1 MRNRSVRRFNKEKIS
16 MIVSSLLIVTACT
29 LTGVYINGKE
39 REAAKENVV
48 DFAALEDEEPLES
61 VENTGRSEVS
71 VPQAPMEKVADTKAA
86 AAPNGMD
93 QDLDAD
99 PFYQEANSSSIINPF
114 MSNNA
119 TDTEQKEPTD
129 DEQKNAEGQS
139 ASDEQK
145 TDDGATDDKETD
157 NKENSVG
164 EASQNSGEQKS
175 EEKKEDTAAEETM
188 AGSTAGFSET
198 GKLSWPIT
206 GKILMNYSMDRT
218 IHFATLDQYKYNPA
232 LIIQGEVNANVKSPA
247 AGTITA
253 VGQDAEI
260 GQYVVMDLGN
270 GFELTL
276 GQLAN
281 LKVQEGSQVTGGQV
295 LGAVSEPSK
304 YYSVEGSN
312 LYVALKKDGK
322 SINPMDFLPE

>member
-1 MRNRSVRRFNKEKIS
+1 MRNRRVRRFNKEKIS

-48 DFAALEDEEPLES
+48 DFAALEDGEPLES
-61 VENTGRSEVS
+61 VENTGRAEVS
-71 VPQAPMEKVADTKAA
+71 VPQAPMEGTSDTQVAGV
-86 AAPNGMD
+86 PNGMD

-99 PFYQEANSSSIINPF
+99 PFYQEANSNSIINPF
-114 MSNNA
+114 TSNA
-119 TDTEQKEPTD
+119 AVDTEQNEPAE
-129 DEQKNAEGQS
+129 DEQKNAAGQS
-139 ASDEQK
+139 ASDGQTDDKQTEDTDKPVAEAGQSGGEQK
-145 TDDGATDDKETD
+145 T
-157 NKENSVG
+157 
-164 EASQNSGEQKS
+164 
-175 EEKKEDTAAEETM
+175 EDTKAEDTKAEETI
-188 AGSTAGFSET
+188 AGAVTGFSET
-198 GKLSWPIT
+198 GRLSWPIT
-206 GKILMNYSMDRT
+206 GEILMNYSMDRT

-232 LIIQGEVNANVKSPA
+232 LVIQGEVNANVKSPA
-247 AGTITA
+247 AGTVKA

-260 GQYVVMDLGN
+260 GQYVIMDLGN

-276 GQLAN
+276 GQLTN
-281 LKVQEGSQVTGGQV
+281 LKVQEGSQVADGQV

-304 YYSVEGSN
+304 YYSIEGSN